1 MAGYLWHQIRKQL
14 WLGLTIGLS
23 ALSPMSHGA
32 EPRVLVIGDSLSA
45 AYGMALE
52 QGWVNLLQQRI
63 SEKGYPHQVVNA
75 SISGD
80 TTGGGARRLPR
91 LMAEHTPSIV
101 IIELGGNDGLR
112 AFPLKIMRNNLETMA
127 DLVTESDAA
136 LLILGAEA
144 PPNLGSR
151 YTSRFHD
158 TFTEVATTYGAR
170 HLQFVIDRI
179 FLDPDLMQPDNT
191 HPNIIAQPLLL
202 DHVWSEIEPMLAE

>member
-1 MAGYLWHQIRKQL
+1 
-14 WLGLTIGLS
+14 
-23 ALSPMSHGA
+23 MSHGA

-52 QGWVNLLQQRI
+52 QGWVNLLQQRM
-63 SEKGYPHQVVNA
+63 SEKGYPHRVVNA

-80 TTGGGARRLPR
+80 TTGGGARRLPS
-91 LMAEHTPSIV
+91 LLSEHTPTIV

-112 AFPLKIMRNNLETMA
+112 AFPLKTMRGNLETMA
-127 DLVTESDAA
+127 DLVTDSDAA

-151 YTSRFHD
+151 YTSRFRD
-158 TFTEVATTYGAR
+158 TFTEVANTYGAR
-170 HLQFVIDRI
+170 HLPFIIDRI
-179 FLDPDLMQPDNT
+179 FLDPDLMQSDNT

-202 DHVWSEIEPMLAE
+202 DHVWPEIEPMLGE

>member
-1 MAGYLWHQIRKQL
+1 
-14 WLGLTIGLS
+14 
-23 ALSPMSHGA
+23 MSHGA

-63 SEKGYPHQVVNA
+63 SEKGYPHQVINA

-80 TTGGGARRLPR
+80 TTGGGARRLPS
-91 LMAEHTPSIV
+91 LLSEHTPTIV

-112 AFPLKIMRNNLETMA
+112 AFPLKTMRGNLETMA
-127 DLVTESDAA
+127 ALVTDSDAA

-151 YTSRFHD
+151 YTSRFRD
-158 TFTEVATTYGAR
+158 TFAEVAKTYGAR
-170 HLQFVIDRI
+170 QLPFIIDRI
-179 FLDPDLMQPDNT
+179 FLDPDLMQSDNT

-202 DHVWSEIEPMLAE
+202 DHVWPEIEPMLGE